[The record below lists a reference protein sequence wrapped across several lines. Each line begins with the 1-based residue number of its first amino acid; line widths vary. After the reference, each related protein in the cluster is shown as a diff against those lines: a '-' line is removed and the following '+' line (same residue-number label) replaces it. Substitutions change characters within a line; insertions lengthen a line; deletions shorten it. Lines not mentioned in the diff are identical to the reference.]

1 MKNELK
7 GKKVALV
14 VSKFYPDLSAQL
26 VEGAT
31 NKYLEF
37 GGEPQNLKRF
47 DVPGSF
53 EIPQVAKKLV
63 ESNQFQAIVCL
74 GLVIRGETAHFDYV
88 CDNVARGVGEIAQ
101 DADIPVIFGVLTMN
115 NREQAQERL
124 GGSKGHKGEQA
135 MEAALE
141 MMRTLEEI
149 QGSRTK
155 H

>member
-1 MKNELK
+1 MNELK
-7 GKKVALV
+7 GKKIALV
-14 VSKFYPDLSAQL
+14 VSKFYPDLSTQL

-53 EIPQVAKKLV
+53 EIPQVAQKLV
-63 ESNQFQAIVCL
+63 ESKQFHAIVCL

-88 CDNVARGVGEIAQ
+88 CDNVTRGVGEIAQ
-101 DADIPVIFGVLTMN
+101 DANIPVIFGVLTTN
-115 NREQAQERL
+115 NKEQARERL

-135 MEAALE
+135 MEAALK
-141 MMRTLEEI
+141 MMKTLGEI
-149 QGSRTK
+149 QKLT
-155 H
+155 

>member
-1 MKNELK
+1 MNELK
-7 GKKVALV
+7 GKKIALV
-14 VSKFYPDLSAQL
+14 VSKFYSDLSTQL
-26 VEGAT
+26 VDGAT

-63 ESNQFQAIVCL
+63 ESNQFQAIICL
-74 GLVIRGETAHFDYV
+74 GIVIRGETAHFDYV
-88 CDNVARGVGEIAQ
+88 CDNVTRGVGEIAH
-101 DADIPVIFGVLTMN
+101 DANIPVIFGVLTTN
-115 NREQAQERL
+115 NKEQARERL
-124 GGSKGHKGEQA
+124 GGTKGHKGEQA
-135 MEAALE
+135 MESALE
-141 MMRTLEEI
+141 MMKTLEEI

>member
-1 MKNELK
+1 MNELK
-7 GKKVALV
+7 GKKIALV

-31 NKYLEF
+31 KKYMEF
-37 GGEPQNLKRF
+37 GGEAQNLKRF

-53 EIPQVAKKLV
+53 EIPQVAQKLV
-63 ESNQFQAIVCL
+63 ESNQFQAVVCL

-88 CDNVARGVGEIAQ
+88 CDNVTHGVGKIARK
-101 DADIPVIFGVLTMN
+101 ANIPVIFGVLTTN

-135 MEAALE
+135 IEAALE
-141 MMRTLEEI
+141 MMKTLGEI
-149 QGSRTK
+149 QGLRTK